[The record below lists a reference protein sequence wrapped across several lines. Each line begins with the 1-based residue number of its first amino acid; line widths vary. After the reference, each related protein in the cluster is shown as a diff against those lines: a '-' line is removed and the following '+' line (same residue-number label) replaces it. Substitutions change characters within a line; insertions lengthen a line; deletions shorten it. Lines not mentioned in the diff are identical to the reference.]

1 MKIKWNARAFPA
13 KQKPVMH
20 SGFALENNLYVL
32 KNGKSFKLQPV
43 FYRNF
48 IHRIK
53 PLPNTQKLPDGT
65 RDGNNMQCALS
76 KPERY
81 TSLIKAARAA
91 LACPFITQSHDSPAR
106 QTLCSAIIFST
117 NKTSNFL
124 KYIFIYW
131 FIINEI
137 YSYESSGEKF
147 ARKGPRTSY
156 CAFFCRGYKIPK
168 KLQLILFV
176 FKVLLHQKV

>member
-20 SGFALENNLYVL
+20 SGFALENNLYLL

-76 KPERY
+76 KQQKLLSPVHLSHNLTIRPRVKHY
-81 TSLIKAARAA
+81 ALLLYFPPIKRLIFWNISL
-91 LACPFITQSHDSPAR
+91 FID
-106 QTLCSAIIFST
+106 L
-117 NKTSNFL
+117 
-124 KYIFIYW
+124 
-131 FIINEI
+131 
-137 YSYESSGEKF
+137 
-147 ARKGPRTSY
+147 
-156 CAFFCRGYKIPK
+156 
-168 KLQLILFV
+168 
-176 FKVLLHQKV
+176 